1 MQTPTNRWPLL
12 QDRLPPHS
20 ELTGDEYS
28 RRADWF
34 LKETAALRGHIEAQ
48 RRLNPD
54 QEAELRELARHLGI
68 APPLDENYQIF
79 RELWAAEH
87 NEQVY
92 LPPRDVPI
100 QLRPEEECCFSEPA
114 VWRQT
119 NFHNSGASLSRF
131 SMAFPLTKLASYRIS
146 GISARHRPLDGSK
159 EMATGSLY
167 ITNLKLFF
175 DSGGLSTA
183 ITFNGLA
190 NIECY
195 ANGIEVGKSNGRT
208 EFFQMTRLSS
218 EYTYM
223 IVQELNR
230 QR

>member
-1 MQTPTNRWPLL
+1 MRNPPNRWPLS
-12 QDRLPPHS
+12 QDRGTPHV
-20 ELTGDEYS
+20 EPDGDDYS
-28 RRADWF
+28 RRAEYF
-34 LKETAALRGHIEAQ
+34 LQQTAALRGQVEAE

-54 QEAELRELARHLGI
+54 QEAELLELAKRLAI
-68 APPLDENYQIF
+68 EPPLDGNYQMY

-92 LPPRDVPI
+92 LAPSEVPI
-100 QLRPEEECCFSEPA
+100 QLRPEEQCCFAEPA
-114 VWRQT
+114 VWRQPDA
-119 NFHNSGASLSRF
+119 HDSWAGISRF

-146 GISARHRPLDGSK
+146 GVSSRHRSLHGSK

-175 DSGGLSTA
+175 DSGSLSTA

-190 NIECY
+190 NIEAY

-218 EYTYM
+218 EYAYM
-223 IVQELNR
+223 IVQELSR
-230 QR
+230 LR